1 MLASAIA
8 VRTKIKTLARMPKN
22 APVWVWVSLYI
33 GGVTCGLR
41 TGVGVNGSDLNAAL
55 APAVTTHYVLCSC

>member
-22 APVWVWVSLYI
+22 APVWVCVGLDMGSSLD
-33 GGVTCGLR
+33 LR
-41 TGVGVNGSDLNAAL
+41 TGAGLEGSDLKAAL
-55 APAVTTHYVLCSC
+55 ASAVTTHYVLFSC